1 MSLGRR
7 ADYAIRATLDLARHQ
22 GQRRKAREIQD
33 WTGVPAS
40 FLAQI
45 LARLVRAGIVDS
57 TAGRH
62 GGYALARPAA
72 AISML
77 DVIHAVDG
85 DPTSG
90 QCVLR
95 GGTCRR
101 DGVCAVHVPWSRA
114 QQAMLLQLA
123 STSFEALAAMDA
135 EIEAGT
141 FSMPPDVS
149 GVEPPGAGQGLR
161 SRAGRAN
168 DPV

>member
-22 GQRRKAREIQD
+22 GQRRKAREVQD
-33 WTGVPAS
+33 WTGVPGS

-62 GGYALARPAA
+62 GGYALARSAA
-72 AISML
+72 AISLL
-77 DVIHAVDG
+77 DVIRAVDG
-85 DPTSG
+85 DVASDE
-90 QCVLR
+90 CVLR
-95 GGTCRR
+95 GGPCRR

-114 QQAMLLQLA
+114 QEAMKLQLA
-123 STSFEALAAMDA
+123 ATSFQSLASIDA

-141 FSMPPDVS
+141 FSMPPDIRV
-149 GVEPPGAGQGLR
+149 G
-161 SRAGRAN
+161 
-168 DPV
+168 